1 MLTSNIRIDKFKLDR
16 NKNKAD
22 RNILKIDKSKFRI
35 ALKIMN
41 INSLRLMILKGMI
54 DTKDIIL

>member
-1 MLTSNIRIDKFKLDR
+1 MLTSNIRIDKLKLDR

-35 ALKIMN
+35 VLKVIN
-41 INSLRLMILKGMI
+41 INSLILMILKGMI